1 MKGNSGASL
10 DFQGDYVLKSCS
22 QARGQVEWFHHARKI
37 GVVEG
42 FRLPSVEIVS
52 NESYRIEYIAGFS
65 ATMLSSVSEFKK
77 LVRLIEHWSKKP
89 STTTATWGSYLNRLQ
104 SHVTASNSSLMQEA
118 FDVVSRYE
126 FPSSFC
132 HGDLTLENVLVT
144 GDGEMVLIDPNY
156 SPELFQSWVLDLGKL
171 LQSTHSDYHR
181 VFNSSPGLDPEPHL
195 KYLKNYLQARNLWK
209 IALVSELSHIMRL
222 RKYRPPGEYL
232 KVENILKKLIREIN
246 NCEETP

>member
-77 LVRLIEHWSKKP
+77 LLQLIEHWSTKP
-89 STTTATWGSYLNRLQ
+89 PTTDATWDSYLQRLET
-104 SHVTASNSSLMQEA
+104 HVTVSRSPLMQDA
-118 FDVVSRYE
+118 FDVVSKCN
-126 FPSSFC
+126 FPRSFC

-156 SPELFQSWVLDLGKL
+156 SPDLFQSWILDLGKL

-209 IALVSELSHIMRL
+209 IALVSELSHIVRL
-222 RKYRPPGEYL
+222 RRYRSEEEFP
-232 KVENILKKLIREIN
+232 VVDQILKGIITQIKT
-246 NCEETP
+246 CEETV